1 MIISSTLPLGS
12 LLPTFG
18 VIKNNIESFNVHKT
32 KYFNFVLS
40 GHDNSLAKN
49 IEHQKMGTE
58 FDFTLGHYVEMCT
71 KLGIFID
78 FDGTLSPLAR
88 TPELAFI
95 PPETKKVFQ
104 LHRFSTNINI

>member
-1 MIISSTLPLGS
+1 MSTLPLGS
-12 LLPTFG
+12 LLRTFD
-18 VIKNNIESFNVHKT
+18 VIPLQCIT
-32 KYFNFVLS
+32 KYLNFVSS

-104 LHRFSTNINI
+104 L